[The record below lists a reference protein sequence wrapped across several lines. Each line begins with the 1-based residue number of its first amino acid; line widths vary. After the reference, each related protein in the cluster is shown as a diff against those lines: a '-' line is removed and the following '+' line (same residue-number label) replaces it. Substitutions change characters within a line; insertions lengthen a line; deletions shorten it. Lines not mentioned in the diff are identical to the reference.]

1 MGADAAIAPDSGDPE
16 VAISGNDVAD
26 AAALLAGSRE
36 LIEEARRIL
45 AGTYAEDEPV
55 PTAPNMRGFP
65 GGVQLPEPEAAPRG
79 AWRRRLVAGV
89 PAGAGIALLAA
100 GLAAFTGGSPQHALT
115 VDSRGP
121 GLQPSGQV
129 QASRNQVPSVPVTSA
144 PIEAPVSVSVPRLH
158 TQAVVAGEVQ
168 VETSGPEAGLLDAP
182 PDYRQLGWYRHGD
195 TGALVIDGHVGYRSS
210 PGPLAF
216 IGSLAP
222 GDRVTVG
229 FPSGDRV
236 YTVKDVARAAKGLLP
251 QQYFTSEYDT
261 DLMLITCDYT
271 SPFRAG
277 HFEDNV
283 YVVAVPAQ

>member
-1 MGADAAIAPDSGDPE
+1 MGGDAAIAPDSGNPE
-16 VAISGNDVAD
+16 VAISGNDIAD
-26 AAALLAGSRE
+26 AAALLAGSRQ

-45 AGTYAEDEPV
+45 SGTYPADDPV
-55 PTAPNMRGFP
+55 PTAPNMRAFP
-65 GGVQLPEPEAAPRG
+65 AAVRLPEPEVTPRG
-79 AWRRRLVAGV
+79 PWRRRLVAGG
-89 PAGAGIALLAA
+89 PAGAGIVLVAA
-100 GLAAFTGGSPQHALT
+100 GVAAFTGGSPRHAVT
-115 VDSRGP
+115 VDSQGP
-121 GLQPSGQV
+121 GLQRSGQV
-129 QASRNQVPSVPVTSA
+129 QASPNQVPPVPVTSVEN
-144 PIEAPVSVSVPRLH
+144 EAPVSVSVPRLH
-158 TQAVVAGEVQ
+158 TRAVVAGEVQ

-182 PDYRQLGWYRHGD
+182 SDYRQLGWYRHGD